1 MTPPG
6 REMCCIRPIVV
17 FDAAAI
23 LFWRQSRSWQN
34 AEQCNFSASFPK
46 VQNKFYAQLT
56 SDTLVQTMMTATR
69 YAQVAILDDD
79 ASVRKALVR
88 LFETSRYQAKAYASV
103 GDFLATLDQNMP
115 ECIVADLQ
123 MPNMTGLELLSYLG
137 RGRIDIPTIIITAF
151 TCRQPD
157 TMHQRWCLGLFA

>member
-1 MTPPG
+1 MTTSNST
-6 REMCCIRPIVV
+6 
-17 FDAAAI
+17 DNT
-23 LFWRQSRSWQN
+23 N
-34 AEQCNFSASFPK
+34 AEQCNFSAIVK
-46 VQNKFYAQLT
+46 VQKIMPT
-56 SDTLVQTMMTATR
+56 DWSDTFVQTMMTATR

-103 GDFLATLDQNMP
+103 EDFLATLDQNMP

-123 MPNMTGLELLSYLG
+123 MPNMTGLELVSYLR

-151 TCRQPD
+151 DEPTTRAQCISAGASAYLLKPVRKTALIAAID
-157 TMHQRWCLGLFA
+157 DAIKL

>member
-1 MTPPG
+1 MAHVAPAV
-6 REMCCIRPIVV
+6 C
-17 FDAAAI
+17 
-23 LFWRQSRSWQN
+23 
-34 AEQCNFSASFPK
+34 
-46 VQNKFYAQLT
+46 
-56 SDTLVQTMMTATR
+56 LV
-69 YAQVAILDDD
+69 DDD

-123 MPNMTGLELLSYLG
+123 MPNMTGLELLSYLK

-151 TCRQPD
+151 DEPTTRAQCISAGAAAYLLKPVRKTALIAAIDDAIKP
-157 TMHQRWCLGLFA
+157 